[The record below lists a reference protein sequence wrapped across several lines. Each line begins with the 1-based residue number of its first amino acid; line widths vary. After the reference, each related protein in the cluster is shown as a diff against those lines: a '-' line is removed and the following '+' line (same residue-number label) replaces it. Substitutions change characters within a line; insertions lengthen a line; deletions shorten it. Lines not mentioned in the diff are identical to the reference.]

1 MHSKIKILFYWGN
14 LQMKKLIAFLKSL
27 FCKSQ
32 DHTEDVKPV
41 DPETEIRSEE
51 NVVILDNV
59 NTVIDECKCDKN
71 CECCDCNEES
81 CEEDNTCEECDCTK
95 EACEGCECECCDCEC
110 TEESCN
116 EDCDVAETCDDP
128 EVIVKEELERWGIP
142 ASNLNYDCIVAMIN
156 ISSANSYDDIASV
169 LAPAMDRNK
178 ASISTSLKALVNKA
192 NFANSIFYSIKDIDN
207 TQDFKCVIFDIYTW
221 IKSL

>member
-81 CEEDNTCEECDCTK
+81 CDEEDNTCEECDCTK
-95 EACEGCECECCDCEC
+95 EDCECECCDCEC
-110 TEESCN
+110 TEESCD
-116 EDCDVAETCDDP
+116 EDCDVAVTCDDP

-169 LAPAMDRNK
+169 LAPIMDRNK
-178 ASISTSLKALVNKA
+178 GAISNSLKSLVTKA
-192 NFANSIFYSIKDIDN
+192 NFANSIFHSIKDIDN